1 MAKHYDYVID
11 VSMRLKPKDTAPQS
25 LDELKEFL
33 QEEYQIIESN
43 RVKDILGFDPNELE
57 EGVREADE
65 RTVSLQLQV
74 TFAESQMDGD
84 EPTDEALEKLHD
96 ELTAYLETKYQVDF
110 LELLDDALTSYLL
123 SAWEDDEPKAD

>member
-1 MAKHYDYVID
+1 VGKHYDYVIA
-11 VSMRLKPKDTAPQS
+11 VSMRLKTKDTASKS

-43 RVKDILGFDPNELE
+43 HVKDILGFDPNELDE
-57 EGVREADE
+57 ESAQADE
-65 RTVSLQLQV
+65 LTASLRLQV

-84 EPTDEALEKLHD
+84 EPTDEALEKLHG
-96 ELTAYLETKYQVDF
+96 ELTAYLDTRYEVDY

-123 SAWEDDEPKAD
+123 SAWEDDEPRAN